1 MPSKFCTSFIRSA
14 QRMWLLFL
22 LSAAFVGSR
31 AAQGQTTFGTIT
43 GVVKDPSGAVV
54 SGASVTIANE
64 STSLR
69 YQVTTSLSGVYIEP
83 NLLPGIY
90 SIHAESTGFQPYV
103 TTGVHLNANQTANV
117 DAPLAVAN
125 SIVTNVDARD
135 SESVLNTQT
144 ATLST
149 VLVPEELEQMP
160 VITRQKGDEGASGYA
175 LFNPDVSD
183 ELCGGCGIV
192 ANGAR
197 YEDAQPTVDGITVMS
212 SMDGVGGSTVQPG
225 LDAVGELDVMLSN

>member
-69 YQVTTSLSGVYIEP
+69 YQVTTSLSGVYIQP

-90 SIHAESTGFQPYV
+90 SIHPESPGFHPYV
-103 TTGVHLNANQTANV
+103 PTLLHLNPNQH
-117 DAPLAVAN
+117 P
-125 SIVTNVDARD
+125 
-135 SESVLNTQT
+135 
-144 ATLST
+144 TL
-149 VLVPEELEQMP
+149 
-160 VITRQKGDEGASGYA
+160 D
-175 LFNPDVSD
+175 
-183 ELCGGCGIV
+183 
-192 ANGAR
+192 
-197 YEDAQPTVDGITVMS
+197 
-212 SMDGVGGSTVQPG
+212 
-225 LDAVGELDVMLSN
+225 